1 MTQCSLFQAF
11 IWWGW
16 CKERTNH
23 YPPPPPPSERLEQ
36 AGHVA
41 FFPAIIITSAMSF
54 CKFFGFHISCTQS
67 EMNHLLKNQ
76 RTFSRKRE
84 TSYNQKTNLLSQKY
98 HKVNIFKRNVSIAY
112 SLNVFYVMS
121 ILSHVHTTLDKF
133 KNVAS
138 LN

>member
-1 MTQCSLFQAF
+1 MVRR
-11 IWWGW
+11 

-23 YPPPPPPSERLEQ
+23 SPPPLSERLEQ

-41 FFPAIIITSAMSF
+41 FFPAIIITSAISI
-54 CKFFGFHISCTQS
+54 CKFFSFHISCTQS

-76 RTFSRKRE
+76 RTFSRKRD

-98 HKVNIFKRNVSIAY
+98 RKVNIFKRNVSIAY

>member
-1 MTQCSLFQAF
+1 MTQCAKRGR
-11 IWWGW
+11 II
-16 CKERTNH
+16 T
-23 YPPPPPPSERLEQ
+23 PPPPSERLEQ

-54 CKFFGFHISCTQS
+54 CKFFSFHISCTQS

-112 SLNVFYVMS
+112 SLNVFHVMS
-121 ILSHVHTTLDKF
+121 ILSHVHITLDKF

>member
-11 IWWGW
+11 IWWRR

-23 YPPPPPPSERLEQ
+23 SPPPLSERLEQ

-41 FFPAIIITSAMSF
+41 FFPAIIITSAISI
-54 CKFFGFHISCTQS
+54 CKFFSFHISCTQS

-76 RTFSRKRE
+76 RTFSRKRD
-84 TSYNQKTNLLSQKY
+84 TSYNQKTNLSSQKY
-98 HKVNIFKRNVSIAY
+98 RKVNIFKRNVSIAY

-133 KNVAS
+133 KNVGS

>member
-1 MTQCSLFQAF
+1 MVGTVQREDESL
-11 IWWGW
+11 
-16 CKERTNH
+16 
-23 YPPPPPPSERLEQ
+23 PPPPSERLEQ

-54 CKFFGFHISCTQS
+54 CKFFSFHISCTQS

-84 TSYNQKTNLLSQKY
+84 SSYNQKTNLLSQKY

>member
-1 MTQCSLFQAF
+1 MQREDESLPPF
-11 IWWGW
+11 
-16 CKERTNH
+16 
-23 YPPPPPPSERLEQ
+23 PPPPPPSERLEQ

-41 FFPAIIITSAMSF
+41 FFLAIIITSAMSF
-54 CKFFGFHISCTQS
+54 CKFFSFHISCTQS

-112 SLNVFYVMS
+112 SLNVFHVMS

>member
-1 MTQCSLFQAF
+1 M
-11 IWWGW
+11 

-23 YPPPPPPSERLEQ
+23 YPPPPPSERLEQ

-54 CKFFGFHISCTQS
+54 CKFFSFHISCTQS

-98 HKVNIFKRNVSIAY
+98 HKVNIAYSIPY
-112 SLNVFYVMS
+112 SLNVFHVMS